1 MHNIVYGICTL
12 AVGDAMSTVYYIDK
26 LYAIFTL
33 AVGDTMSLADIAI
46 YACLKGMY
54 FPADK
59 NKEVEDAYAAC
70 PKISAIVKAVGAN
83 EGIQNWEKVR
93 PATFM

>member
-1 MHNIVYGICTL
+1 V
-12 AVGDAMSTVYYIDK
+12 
-26 LYAIFTL
+26 
-33 AVGDTMSLADIAI
+33 SLADIAI

-54 FPADK
+54 FPADT
-59 NKEVEDAYAAC
+59 NSEVEDAYAAC

>member
-1 MHNIVYGICTL
+1 LH
-12 AVGDAMSTVYYIDK
+12 TVYTVDIASQLLYIDE
-26 LYAIFTL
+26 LFAIFTL

-70 PKISAIVKAVGAN
+70 PKISAIVKAVSAN

>member
-1 MHNIVYGICTL
+1 
-12 AVGDAMSTVYYIDK
+12 MSTVYYIDK

-70 PKISAIVKAVGAN
+70 PKISAIVKAVSAN